1 MSNSSAMGPFTTSSG
16 ACGLVDINSDLPPSG
31 PIWDSALTAATITGM
46 CSGLAPAAAAFTA
59 IFSTVAIP
67 KPGRHVAHD
76 VVGGQADAVYQL
88 VDRAAGGRQQ
98 RVSVAPVASQEV
110 VVHALDRVK
119 PVLALKAVGLL
130 RRTIVE
136 RTVAVGGEHAD
147 QVVEC
152 GLGVADRL
160 GRGQVAVDARHD
172 DETQSGACRRRGCLR
187 WRRPRTGQR

>member
-1 MSNSSAMGPFTTSSG
+1 
-16 ACGLVDINSDLPPSG
+16 
-31 PIWDSALTAATITGM
+31 M

-67 KPGRHVAHD
+67 KPGGMSHTTWSAGRLTPF
-76 VVGGQADAVYQL
+76 YQL

-98 RVSVAPVASQEV
+98 RKAVAPVASQEV

-130 RRTIVE
+130 HRTIVE
-136 RTVAVGGEHAD
+136 RTAAVGGEHAD

-152 GLGVADRL
+152 GLGV
-160 GRGQVAVDARHD
+160 
-172 DETQSGACRRRGCLR
+172 C
-187 WRRPRTGQR
+187 